1 MKFKLLNIIIKSF
14 KSKDTMSMDMYNTEI
29 YKNGLSDILSE
40 YKGTL
45 ESDLDINKRKIKEV
59 QFHLDI
65 LNKSIKES
73 I

>member
-1 MKFKLLNIIIKSF
+1 MKFKLLNIIIKYF
-14 KSKDTMSMDMYNTEI
+14 KSKDTMTMDMYNTEI
-29 YKNGLSDILSE
+29 YKSGLSNILSE

-45 ESDLDINKRKIKEV
+45 EGDLDINKRKIKEV

-65 LNKSIKES
+65 LNKSINES

>member
-1 MKFKLLNIIIKSF
+1 
-14 KSKDTMSMDMYNTEI
+14 MDMYNTEI
-29 YKNGLSDILSE
+29 YKSGLSNILSE

-45 ESDLDINKRKIKEV
+45 EGDLDINKRKIKEV

-65 LNKSIKES
+65 LNKSINES

>member
-1 MKFKLLNIIIKSF
+1 MILKVLTKVIKSF
-14 KSKDTMSMDMYNTEI
+14 KFKDNMNNDMYNTEI
-29 YKNGLSDILSE
+29 YKSGLSHILSE

-45 ESDLDINKRKIKEV
+45 ESDSHINKRKIKEI